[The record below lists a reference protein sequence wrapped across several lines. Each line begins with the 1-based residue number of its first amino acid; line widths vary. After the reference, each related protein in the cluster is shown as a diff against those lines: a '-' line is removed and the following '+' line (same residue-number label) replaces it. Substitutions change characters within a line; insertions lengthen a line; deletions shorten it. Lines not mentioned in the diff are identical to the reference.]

1 MNQDGFAIINIHDDT
16 TFIEG
21 DLHVQGNLTVTG
33 TYPGGGGGGSVNNPM
48 TEDLDANNYLISN
61 ISELSAGAEGFI
73 KTGSLDLQDNDIIN
87 INELKGRSDDNKLYI
102 TGNVEMTEDLDM
114 TDKNINNVGTLDTDI
129 ITSSNSSVSF
139 DGKGISNVIYIGST
153 NGGADVITLNGDIRS
168 NNGNFIDGITN
179 ITGYGSGDVLNLNGD
194 IRITTK
200 LDLLSNHIDRVE
212 VLDVNYITSN
222 TNNIVR
228 FSKEVNML
236 DLLVCF
242 GNILMNYKTI
252 YYVQSLIAS
261 TGSAVLNLDMIPAT
275 QGTAGQVLARDPAF
289 NPANPATHKLVWQTP
304 SGGGGGV
311 TNPMTANLQGA
322 GYSIYN
328 ANVVESKSINI
339 MTGGGGIG
347 CNSGGFAVPIVWGL
361 ALKISTAP
369 FYQTFNT
376 DYITPATN
384 LGITIDS
391 KAPDGITDSK
401 ITLSAPNIILN
412 NSTNLAPSLVSIT
425 GNLQITNGSGYIHG
439 SNLIVRGRTAGN
451 VPTNLTL
458 EGITTAINSTTLN
471 ITSNANV
478 IVGNTNFTNT
488 VRTNTIDA
496 NSGGNI
502 SILQNLTLAVGKF
515 LQTPQIFTD
524 AVRSLTNTDL
534 IIAGFLPDNKTQT
547 NIILASPQITL
558 NNQFGT
564 LISDTQVNIT
574 GNIVFNNPVTNPFIQ
589 GSNLFIRG
597 QTPANVATP
606 ITIEGTTT
614 TINSSTLTIFS
625 SLANNIGGNTNFS
638 GIVKTNNIQPYS
650 GTSINITATDVIMSS
665 LTSTEL
671 KTSSIVLSSGTII
684 QTSPL
689 AVNTQLKVNT
699 INPLTNPT
707 ILMPSVDFSGTVKTN
722 TIQPYSGSSINISAT
737 DTNISNRLNVLT
749 NRSPSIGVRTTI
761 FKTFGPMPNVNI
773 NVLSPVKLNSII
785 AAQKGDY
792 IIPSNGFV
800 NGDKFIITMYG
811 LLTTV
816 GSGSLNIYLYV
827 GVVLAVSFSIV
838 NVASAAQPCKFTFEI
853 DCTVSGN
860 DVNLGNGTA
869 LLGIE
874 RQNTSIR
881 YSPGAIGSL
890 VPNNGLSNSI
900 DIYVA
905 QSATQ
910 TSNFTPL
917 SYTIEQM

>member
-87 INELKGRSDDNKLYI
+87 INELKGRSDDNKMYI
-102 TGNVEMTEDLDM
+102 TGNVQILEDLDM
-114 TDKNINNVGTLDTDI
+114 TDKNINNVNTLEIKSLTTPDASLFI
-129 ITSSNSSVSF
+129 NCNSKVLDSLAA
-139 DGKGISNVIYIGST
+139 IRLT
-153 NGGADVITLNGDIRS
+153 NGLYFSASIAPEPNYVLTVDATGTVIDYKKAVFNPVEENINMD
-168 NNGNFIDGITN
+168 NNLITN
-179 ITGYGSGDVLNLNGD
+179 CNNIETKSISSSTGATAFSSILNMFNNINMD
-194 IRITTK
+194 YNTIFNVDRITTSHAGVSIN
-200 LDLLSNHIDRVE
+200 LDLV
-212 VLDVNYITSN
+212 
-222 TNNIVR
+222 
-228 FSKEVNML
+228 
-236 DLLVCF
+236 
-242 GNILMNYKTI
+242 
-252 YYVQSLIAS
+252 
-261 TGSAVLNLDMIPAT
+261 PAT
-275 QGTAGQVLARDPAF
+275 EGKASQVLARDPAF
-289 NPANPATHKLVWQTP
+289 DPLNFATHKLVWQTP
-304 SGGGGGV
+304 SGGGGGI
-311 TNPMTANLQGA
+311 TNPLTANLQGA
-322 GYSIYN
+322 GYNIYN
-328 ANVVESKSINI
+328 TGIVESKEINI
-339 MTGGGGIG
+339 MATGAGIG
-347 CNSGGFAVPIVWGL
+347 CAGGSFAVPINWML
-361 ALKISTAP
+361 AKKMSLAP

-376 DYITPATN
+376 DYITAATN
-384 LGITIDS
+384 LGIVIDS

-412 NSTNLAPSLVSIT
+412 NSTNLTPSLVSIT

-439 SNLIVRGRTAGN
+439 NNLIVRGRTAGN
-451 VPTNLTL
+451 TPTDLTL
-458 EGITTAINSTTLN
+458 EGITTSINSTTLN
-471 ITSNANV
+471 ITSFANV

-496 NSGGNI
+496 NSGGTI
-502 SILQNLTLAVGKF
+502 SVLQNLTLATGRQ
-515 LQTPQIFTD
+515 LRTD
-524 AVRSLTNTDL
+524 LVFADGLRSYTNTDL
-534 IIAGFLPDNKTQT
+534 YVAGLLPDNKTQT
-547 NIILASPQITL
+547 NIILASPQISL
-558 NNQFGT
+558 NNAFGPLT
-564 LISDTQVNIT
+564 QETQVNIA
-574 GNIVFNNPVTNPFIQ
+574 GNIVFNNPVTNPYIH

-597 QTPANVATP
+597 RTPASVATP

-638 GIVKTNNIQPYS
+638 GIVKTNNIQPYT
-650 GTSINITATDVIMSS
+650 GTSVNIT
-665 LTSTEL
+665 
-671 KTSSIVLSSGTII
+671 
-684 QTSPL
+684 
-689 AVNTQLKVNT
+689 
-699 INPLTNPT
+699 
-707 ILMPSVDFSGTVKTN
+707 
-722 TIQPYSGSSINISAT
+722 AT

-749 NRSPSIGVRTTI
+749 NRSSSIGVRTTI

-773 NVLSPVKLNSII
+773 NVVIPANPPVKLNSII

-792 IIPSNGFV
+792 IIPPNGFV

-827 GVVLAVSFSIV
+827 GLVLAVSFSIV

-869 LLGIE
+869 LLGVE

-881 YSPGAIGSL
+881 YSTGAVGSL
-890 VPNNGLSNSI
+890 VANNGLSNSI
-900 DIYVA
+900 DIYVS

>member
-1 MNQDGFAIINIHDDT
+1 MDQLGFSTVNTHDGTVFV
-16 TFIEG
+16 EG
-21 DLHVQGNLTVTG
+21 DMNINGNLTVTG

-61 ISELSAGAEGFI
+61 ISELSAGEEGFI

-87 INELKGRSDDNKLYI
+87 VNEIKGRSDDNKMYI
-102 TGNVEMTEDLDM
+102 TGNVQILEDLDM

-139 DGKGISNVIYIGST
+139 DGKGISNVVYIGST
-153 NGGADVITLNGDIRS
+153 NGGADTIILNGDIKS

-179 ITGYGSGDVLNLNGD
+179 ITGYGSGDVLQLNGD

-200 LDLLSNHIDRVE
+200 LDLLRNNIDRVE
-212 VLDVNYITSN
+212 VLDANYIRSSI
-222 TNNIVR
+222 NNIVR
-228 FSKEVNML
+228 FSDEVQML
-236 DLLVCF
+236 GILTVF
-242 GNILMNYKTI
+242 GDIILNYKSIFNVERIT
-252 YYVQSLIAS
+252 AS
-261 TGSAVLNLDMIPAT
+261 HATVNLNLDMIPAT
-275 QGTAGQVLARDPAF
+275 EGKAGQILARDPAF
-289 NPANPATHKLVWQTP
+289 DPSLSGTHKLVWTNP
-304 SGGGGGV
+304 ASGTV
-311 TNPMTANLQGA
+311 TNPMTVSLEAA
-322 GYSIYN
+322 TFSIYN
-328 ANVVESKSINI
+328 ANIVECKTINLMI
-339 MTGGGGIG
+339 GGTGISCVNG
-347 CNSGGFAVPIVWGL
+347 ALALPITWGL
-361 ALKISTAP
+361 ALKQSTAP

-376 DYITPATN
+376 DYITAATN

-425 GNLQITNGSGYIHG
+425 GNLQITNGNGYIHG
-439 SNLIVRGRTAGN
+439 NNLIVRGRTAGN
-451 VPTNLTL
+451 VPTDLTI

-496 NSGGNI
+496 NSGGTI
-502 SILQNLTLAVGKF
+502 SVLQNLILAVGR
-515 LQTPQIFTD
+515 Q
-524 AVRSLTNTDL
+524 VRATLLFSDGLRSNTATDL
-534 IIAGFLPDNKTQT
+534 YVAGLLPDNKTQT
-547 NIILASPQITL
+547 NIILASPQISL
-558 NNQFGT
+558 NNAFGPLT
-564 LISDTQVNIT
+564 QETQVNIA
-574 GNIVFNNPVTNPFIQ
+574 GSLVFNNPVSNPFIH

-597 QTPANVATP
+597 RTPAGVATQL
-606 ITIEGTTT
+606 TLEGTTT

-625 SLANNIGGNTNFS
+625 SLANNIGGDTNFS
-638 GIVKTNNIQPYS
+638 GIVKTNNIQPYT
-650 GTSINITATDVIMSS
+650 GTSINITATDVIMNS

-671 KTSSIVLSSGTII
+671 KTTSIALSSGTII

-722 TIQPYSGSSINISAT
+722 TIQPYSGTSINITAT

-749 NRSPSIGVRTTI
+749 NRSSSIGVRTTI
-761 FKTFGPMPNVNI
+761 FKTYGPMPNVNI
-773 NVLSPVKLNSII
+773 NSVTPVKLNSII
-785 AAQKGDY
+785 VNQKGDN

-811 LLTTV
+811 LLTTL
-816 GSGSLNIYLYV
+816 GSGNLNFYILIGPSV
-827 GVVLAVSFSIV
+827 AVSFTAT
-838 NVASAAQPCKFTFEI
+838 NVASTAQPAKFTFEI

-860 DVNLGNGTA
+860 NVNLSNNTA
-869 LLGIE
+869 LLSVE
-874 RQNTSIR
+874 RFNTSIR
-881 YSPGAIGSL
+881 FSVGIIGSL
-890 VPNNGLSNSI
+890 IDNTGLSNSI

-910 TSNFTPL
+910 VSNFTPL

>member
-21 DLHVQGNLTVTG
+21 DLHVQGNLTVIG

-61 ISELSAGAEGFI
+61 ISELSAGAEGYI

-87 INELKGRSDDNKLYI
+87 INELKGRSDDNKMYI
-102 TGNVEMTEDLDM
+102 TGNVQILEDLDM
-114 TDKNINNVGTLDTDI
+114 TDKNINNINTLEIKSLTSPDASPFIDCNSKSLINLNAIQLSNGLYFSAAYAPEENYVLYVSGGNPAGPI
-129 ITSSNSSVSF
+129 IDYKKAVFNPVEEFVDMNNNLITNCSNIET
-139 DGKGISNVIYIGST
+139 KGISSPTGAIAVTSVVNMFNNINMDYNTIFNV
-153 NGGADVITLNGDIRS
+153 D
-168 NNGNFIDGITN
+168 
-179 ITGYGSGDVLNLNGD
+179 
-194 IRITTK
+194 RITTSHAGVSIN
-200 LDLLSNHIDRVE
+200 LDLV
-212 VLDVNYITSN
+212 
-222 TNNIVR
+222 
-228 FSKEVNML
+228 
-236 DLLVCF
+236 
-242 GNILMNYKTI
+242 
-252 YYVQSLIAS
+252 
-261 TGSAVLNLDMIPAT
+261 PAT
-275 QGTAGQVLARDPAF
+275 EGKASQVLARDPAF
-289 NPANPATHKLVWQTP
+289 DPLNFATHKLVWQTP
-304 SGGGGGV
+304 SGGGGGI
-311 TNPMTANLQGA
+311 TNPLTANIQGA
-322 GYSIYN
+322 GYNIYN
-328 ANVVESKSINI
+328 TSLIESKSFNI

-361 ALKISTAP
+361 ATKISTAP

-376 DYITPATN
+376 DYITAATN

-401 ITLSAPNIILN
+401 ITLSAPNIIFN
-412 NSTNLAPSLVSIT
+412 NSTNLAPSLVTIT
-425 GNLQITNGSGYIHG
+425 GNLQITNSSGYIHG
-439 SNLIVRGRTAGN
+439 NNLIVRGRNSSA
-451 VPTNLTL
+451 VPTPITI
-458 EGITTAINSTTLN
+458 EGTTTSINSSTLN
-471 ITSNANV
+471 ITSSTSNNFLGAV
-478 IVGNTNFTNT
+478 NTNFSGT

-547 NIILASPQITL
+547 NIIVASPQISL
-558 NNQFGT
+558 NNQFGPLVT
-564 LISDTQVNIT
+564 DTQVNIT
-574 GNIVFNNPVTNPFIQ
+574 GNIVFNNPVTNPYIH

-597 QTPANVATP
+597 RTPASVATP

-625 SLANNIGGNTNFS
+625 SLANNIGGDTNFS

-671 KTSSIVLSSGTII
+671 KTTSIALSSGTII

-722 TIQPYSGSSINISAT
+722 TIQPYTGTSINITAT

-761 FKTFGPMPNVNI
+761 YKTYGAMPNVNL
-773 NVLSPVKLNSII
+773 NTLSPVKLNTPI

-792 IIPSNGFV
+792 IIPPNGFV
-800 NGDKFIITMYG
+800 DGDKFIITMYG

-816 GSGSLNIYLYV
+816 GSGSLIIFLYV
-827 GVVLAVSFSIV
+827 GSLTAVTFSVV
-838 NVASAAQPCKFTFEI
+838 NVASTAQPCKFTFEI

-860 DVNLGNGTA
+860 AVNLSNGTA
-869 LLGIE
+869 LLGVE

-881 YSPGAIGSL
+881 YSNGTSSTLI
-890 VPNNGLSNSI
+890 PNNGTSNSI
-900 DIYVA
+900 DIGVA

-910 TSNFTPL
+910 VSNFTPL